1 MDLTVFSKVM
11 AGLLPG
17 QTKLVSA
24 RAFSDVRRPLK
35 KAGFKPFEGF
45 SIILLS

>member
-17 QTKLVSA
+17 QIKLVSA